1 MLKGYYKAIHKLE
14 DKDCAVWSLSVG
26 AQVESGVMQLI
37 VEHVTVAM
45 TTHSH
50 DDHVTT
56 WAAKVFANAADN
68 GKLSNDLY
76 PFSCSSM
83 CCFGSQ

>member
-1 MLKGYYKAIHKLE
+1 MESKRKRDGV
-14 DKDCAVWSLSVG
+14 VWFLSVG
-26 AQVESGVMQLI
+26 VQVESGVMQLI

-68 GKLSNDLY
+68 GK
-76 PFSCSSM
+76 SSK
-83 CCFGSQ
+83 